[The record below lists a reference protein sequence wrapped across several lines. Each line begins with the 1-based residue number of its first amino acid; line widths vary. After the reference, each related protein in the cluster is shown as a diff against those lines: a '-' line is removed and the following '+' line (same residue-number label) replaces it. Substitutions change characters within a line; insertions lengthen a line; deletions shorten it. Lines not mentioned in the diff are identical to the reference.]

1 MIKTILTLLIINLV
15 FVLVCLGLGVYEA
28 FIINLWFGVILIISL
43 ITALTM
49 LIVFVLKFF
58 NLIVEWVK
66 KTIDKLPKWLR
77 KLLKL

>member
-15 FVLVCLGLGVYEA
+15 LVLVCLGLGVYEA

-43 ITALTM
+43 IVALAM
-49 LIVFVLKFF
+49 LTVFILKFF
-58 NLIVEWVK
+58 NLIVEWAK
-66 KTIDKLPKWLR
+66 KTINKLPKWLR